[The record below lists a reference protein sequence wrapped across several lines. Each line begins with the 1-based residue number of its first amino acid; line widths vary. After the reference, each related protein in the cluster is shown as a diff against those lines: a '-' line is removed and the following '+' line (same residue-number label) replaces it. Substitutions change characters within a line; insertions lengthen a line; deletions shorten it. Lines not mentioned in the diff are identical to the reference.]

1 MQTKFWAIV
10 LILICTIFTSTAQ
23 IFLKK
28 GSALLPNLLTNTPLI
43 IGCALYGVGA
53 IIFILALRGGDVT
66 ILYPIIATSY
76 VWVNILAI
84 LFLNEKIPLL
94 RWLGVILI
102 MIGIST
108 MGYAS
113 QQSQK
118 REVIL

>member
-118 REVIL
+118 TEVIL